1 MAEHRSRNPNS
12 TTPPSAFQVH
22 LQLIPP
28 RDNMANHEED
38 HHYHPQDA
46 VSAAVKTTMMTGGIG
61 LFASAV
67 QNTLVRQNVGP
78 LGIFMRSGSTITILG
93 MKAKSPRLLGTPV
106 LIQTIF

>member
-1 MAEHRSRNPNS
+1 MQQNGVPKSQLDHTSVRV
-12 TTPPSAFQVH
+12 QVH
-22 LQLIPP
+22 SQLIPP
-28 RDNMANHEED
+28 RDTMANHEED

-46 VSAAVKTTMMTGGIG
+46 VSAAVKTTMLTGSVG

-93 MKAKSPRLLGTPV
+93 TKSLSNGFLGRPMLT
-106 LIQTIF
+106 

>member
-1 MAEHRSRNPNS
+1 M
-12 TTPPSAFQVH
+12 
-22 LQLIPP
+22 QLIPP
-28 RDNMANHEED
+28 RDTMANHEED

-46 VSAAVKTTMMTGGIG
+46 VSAAIKTTMMTGGIG

-93 MKAKSPRLLGTPV
+93 TDFLSNRCLNVPMLMQL
-106 LIQTIF
+106 F